1 MEGFNRILNKYLNL
15 PHPNIFKFVDHLK
28 TLDADMILKF
38 TEFKSNPLDYSKYT
52 KASKQVKDEFRLQR
66 LKDSFNDGSLT
77 LADYMYAVAESRA
90 KPNKEQ

>member
-1 MEGFNRILNKYLNL
+1 M
-15 PHPNIFKFVDHLK
+15 
-28 TLDADMILKF
+28 
-38 TEFKSNPLDYSKYT
+38 S
-52 KASKQVKDEFRLQR
+52 KDEFRLQR